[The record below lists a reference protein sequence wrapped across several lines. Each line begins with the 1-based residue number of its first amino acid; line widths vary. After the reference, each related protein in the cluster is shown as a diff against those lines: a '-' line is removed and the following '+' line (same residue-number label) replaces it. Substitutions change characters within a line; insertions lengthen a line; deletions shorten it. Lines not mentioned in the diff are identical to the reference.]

1 MIVELEEAQ
10 TKLAQLVRRAVGG
23 EEVILV
29 QDDESR
35 VKLVPVE
42 QPPTQPVKRPEYGH
56 WKGKLPPM
64 DLERF
69 RPLTD
74 DELREEGF
82 GLCIP
87 DDK

>member
-1 MIVELEEAQ
+1 MIVTLKDAQ
-10 TKLAQLVRRAVGG
+10 SDLTKLVQRALDG
-23 EEVILV
+23 EEIVIAGKSA
-29 QDDESR
+29 EAG
-35 VKLVPVE
+35 VKLVPVGPSPR
-42 QPPTQPVKRPEYGH
+42 QRPQYGRLA
-56 WKGKLPPM
+56 GKLPPM

-82 GLCIP
+82 GPCLP

>member
-1 MIVELEEAQ
+1 MVVTVPDAQSDLAKLVQRALE
-10 TKLAQLVRRAVGG
+10 G
-23 EEVILV
+23 EEIVIAGKAG
-29 QDDESR
+29 DAG

-42 QPPTQPVKRPEYGH
+42 PGSRQRPQYGRLA
-56 WKGKLPPM
+56 GKLPPM

-74 DELREEGF
+74 EELRAEGF
-82 GLCIP
+82 ERCLP